1 MVEVIAKGLGANS
14 KKPRETGR
22 AFLTASHAGVVF
34 PAPRVPT
41 PPPPPGT
48 FLQLF
53 NCATTLDACQLHD
66 CVVAAER
73 GGGTQPQMGQIL
85 RYTERQLVSNH
96 LTTDI
101 IGADAGQWG
110 IQSCCILQS

>member
-1 MVEVIAKGLGANS
+1 MVEVMATGMGAKLQKTTRNWLGLSDRVTCRGSFSSPPGAY
-14 KKPRETGR
+14 
-22 AFLTASHAGVVF
+22 
-34 PAPRVPT
+34 

-53 NCATTLDACQLHD
+53 NRATTLDACQLHD

-73 GGGTQPQMGQIL
+73 GGTQPQMGQIL